1 MKKNKNLFKWIA
13 RSIYFLLLLFGLSR
27 WVYAES
33 RQFAL
38 YVGQS
43 EVLEFD
49 EPVKRVAISDPDV
62 VNANVISPHQILLDG
77 KKQGV
82 TSLVVWPATDAYKY
96 KKYRLKV
103 CEEAT
108 GEQVM
113 LHVRF
118 LEIKKSAMKTF
129 GSDFLIKAMQVKSQT
144 VDIGSYAGKVTTPSD
159 PLILSNTADLFFSI
173 PTKNISTVIKALQE
187 NNLVTVL
194 ASPNLSALSGE
205 QATFL
210 AGGEFPIPIVSGS
223 LGMQTVSIQY
233 KEYGVKLMFVPTV
246 LDTGTVNIKVAAEV
260 SHLDFENGVILSGY
274 SIPSLEMRKLETTV
288 ELKQDQYL
296 ILGGLLSNNV
306 AETVSKIPILGHIPV
321 LGALFSSKNFQNKES
336 ELLITLNPTIVRGMS
351 EADLPA
357 LELEEDK

>member
-1 MKKNKNLFKWIA
+1 MNKNVIVLKWVVRGVYTA
-13 RSIYFLLLLFGLSR
+13 LMLFGLSR
-27 WVYAES
+27 WVYAENIH
-33 RQFAL
+33 FAI

-43 EVLEFD
+43 EIMEFE
-49 EPVKRVAISDPDV
+49 EPVKRIAISDPKV
-62 VNANVISPHQILLDG
+62 ANANVVSPHQILLDG
-77 KKQGV
+77 KTQGV
-82 TSLVVWPATDAYKY
+82 TSLIVWPVNGEY

-103 CEEAT
+103 CNEAT

-129 GSDFLIKAMQVKSQT
+129 GSDFLIKSMQVKSQE
-144 VDIGSYAGKVTTPSD
+144 VDIGSYGGKVSTPSD
-159 PLILSNTADLFFSI
+159 PLTLSNTADMFFSI
-173 PTKNISTVIKALQE
+173 PTKNISTIIRALHE

-194 ASPNLSALSGE
+194 AAPNLSAVSGE
-205 QATFL
+205 EAKFH

-233 KEYGVKLMFVPTV
+233 KEYGVKLNFTPVV

-260 SHLDFENGVILSGY
+260 SHLDFENGVVLSGY

-306 AETVSKIPILGHIPV
+306 AETVSKIPILGHIPI
-321 LGALFSSKNFQNKES
+321 LGALFSSKNFQNRES
-336 ELLITLNPTIVRGMS
+336 ELLITLNPEIVRGVK

-357 LELEEDK
+357 LELEEKK